1 LANLPHLFCAFGQ
14 DPDVPVC
21 RFDQRD
27 QLTTRQTPPRRATVD
42 SSAARSRQGDSV
54 TRNAKDFSRL
64 FFGRDDAE
72 NDLADGLLGGR
83 TESRS
88 LIRTV
93 GGAAGGIGEG
103 QPVS

>member
-1 LANLPHLFCAFGQ
+1 M
-14 DPDVPVC
+14 
-21 RFDQRD
+21 
-27 QLTTRQTPPRRATVD
+27 
-42 SSAARSRQGDSV
+42 

-64 FFGRDDAE
+64 LFGRDDAE